1 VNDEPMQLGCG
12 RDLVA
17 LAAQVF
23 DGVSP
28 VDGEHQRSCSHCQA
42 ALRRIRA
49 VAHDVQGLAAEP
61 VDVPPGLLRAVMARL
76 RAAPA
81 LVTLDVRAR
90 GVTMVADDVIAQVAV
105 RAALTV
111 DGVGYASVL
120 GSEPSTGATV
130 GLRVRLV
137 VAYGPSVH
145 AIADGV
151 RAAITADVA
160 ALTGAALGSVDVTI
174 DDLA

>member
-1 VNDEPMQLGCG
+1 MNDQPPQLACG
-12 RDLVA
+12 GELVA

-23 DGVSP
+23 DGASP
-28 VDGEHQRSCSHCQA
+28 VDGEHQRSCAHCQA

-49 VAHDVQGLAAEP
+49 AARDVQGLAAEP
-61 VDVPPGLLRAVMARL
+61 VDVPPRLLRAVMARL

-81 LVTLDVRAR
+81 LVTVDVRTH

-120 GSEPSTGATV
+120 ASEPTTGGTV

-137 VAYGPSVH
+137 VAYGPSLYAV
-145 AIADGV
+145 ADGV

-160 ALTGAALGSVDVTI
+160 RLTGAALESVDVAI

>member
-1 VNDEPMQLGCG
+1 MNDERMQLACG
-12 RDLVA
+12 GDLVA

-23 DGVSP
+23 EGAAP
-28 VDGEHQRSCSHCQA
+28 VDAEHQRSCSRCQA

-49 VAHDVQGLAAEP
+49 ISRDVHGLASEP
-61 VDVPPGLLRAVMARL
+61 VGAPPGLLRAVMARL
-76 RAAPA
+76 RASPA
-81 LVTLDVRAR
+81 LVTVDVRGR
-90 GVTMVADDVIAQVAV
+90 GVTMVADDVIAEVAV
-105 RAALTV
+105 RAALSIE
-111 DGVGYASVL
+111 GVGYASVL
-120 GSEPSTGATV
+120 ASEPTTAGVV

-137 VAYGPSVH
+137 VAYGPSLH

-160 ALTGAALGSVDVTI
+160 ALTGAALGSVDVAV

>member
-1 VNDEPMQLGCG
+1 MNDHSTQLVCG

-23 DGVSP
+23 DGAAP
-28 VDGEHQRSCSHCQA
+28 VDDRHQLSCSHCQA

-49 VAHDVQGLAAEP
+49 VADDVRGLAAEP
-61 VDVPPGLLRAVMARL
+61 VAVPPGLLRAVMARL

-81 LVTLDVRAR
+81 LVTVDLRTH
-90 GVTMVADDVIAQVAV
+90 GVTMVADDVIAEVAV
-105 RAALTV
+105 RAALSV

-120 GSEPSTGATV
+120 ATEPTTAGTV

-137 VAYGPSVH
+137 VSYGPALH

-151 RAAITADVA
+151 RAAITRDVTR
-160 ALTGAALGSVDVTI
+160 LTGAALASVDVAI